1 MPTRL
6 LAFLLC
12 ALVAFVGPARATWSI
27 VVVDMAT
34 GEVCIAAATCIANED
49 LRELLP
55 VIVVGRG
62 GGAAQALVGGD
73 NKSYIWN
80 GLIAGDSPQQI
91 LAALAAGPTNHQCR
105 QYGIVDFDNA
115 PVTFSGSNGFC
126 VGNAQFG
133 VAGTSGT
140 LRYAIQGNVLTDDLV
155 VLAAESALLGAG
167 GDLGQRVMAAMEA
180 ARALG
185 GDGRCSCSQGAPT
198 SCGAP
203 PPGFTKS
210 AYISFV
216 QLARIG
222 DTDGVCTTGT
232 GCANGDYYLSLAVKG
247 NPSSPLDP
255 VVSLKNRYDT
265 WRNGLAGRPDHL
277 RSAVDSSALRL
288 PADGATQVTH
298 TVRLVDVDGVA
309 LTSGG
314 ASVSVTALGGLV
326 AIGPVTDHGDGTYS
340 FATTAGT
347 NAGGERLE
355 IVVDDGVRPVQ
366 LFPDVRLNVDPAT
379 ELHCGFGAVPN
390 DADAFVPLTL
400 DLGAAR
406 AGWSYIVL
414 GSASGT
420 TPGTPFPGGVLPLVY
435 DAVTDFTL
443 IAPGP
448 PFLPGSIGQLD
459 ANGRASAALAVPAAT
474 LAFLAGVRFD
484 LAALATNGGPAVAT
498 NADGFVVTN

>member
-6 LAFLLC
+6 VAFLFC
-12 ALVAFVGPARATWSI
+12 ALVALVRPAHATWSI

-80 GLIAGDSPQQI
+80 GLIAGDTPQQI

-105 QYGIVDFDNA
+105 QYGIVDFENA

-140 LRYAIQGNVLTDDLV
+140 LRYAIQGNVLTDDSV
-155 VLAAESALLGAG
+155 VLAAESALLGSG

-185 GDGRCSCSQGAPT
+185 GDGRCSCSQSAPT

-222 DTDGVCTTGT
+222 DTDGICTTGA

-265 WRNGLAGRPDHL
+265 WRNGLAGRPDHVL
-277 RSAVDSSALRL
+277 SEVNSSALRL
-288 PADGATQVTH
+288 PADGATQATH
-298 TVRLVDVDGVA
+298 TVRLVDVDGA
-309 LTSGG
+309 LLTNGG
-314 ASVSVTALGGLV
+314 ASVTITASAGLV
-326 AIGPVTDHGDGTYS
+326 GVGTVTDNGDGTYT

-347 NAGGERLE
+347 SVGVEDLE
-355 IVVDDGVRPVQ
+355 IVVDDGVRPVR
-366 LFPDVRLNVDPAT
+366 LYPDLRLDLDPAA
-379 ELHCGFGAVPN
+379 ELHCGFASVPSSG
-390 DADAFVPLTL
+390 DAFVPVTL
-400 DLGAAR
+400 DLGVAR

-420 TPGTPFPGGVLPLVY
+420 TPGTPYTGGVLPLVY
-435 DAVTDFTL
+435 DAVTEFTL
-443 IAPGP
+443 LAPGP

-459 ANGRASAALAVPAAT
+459 ASGRATAALAVPSAT
-474 LAFLAGVRFD
+474 LAFLVGVRID
-484 LAALATNGGPAVAT
+484 LAALATDGGTAVAT
-498 NADGFVVTN
+498 NAAGFVVM